1 MTKMAIFRDL
11 IPNFSD
17 MLHYKAMNRYFLER
31 HYYNL
36 TNIKVWVTSRQIGDK
51 NASKTLKYH
60 KFSLRGPQ
68 SGEWIEPHGVEYDG
82 IGFACC

>member
-51 NASKTLKYH
+51 NAKNPQKSQIFTQ
-60 KFSLRGPQ
+60 GPQ
-68 SGEWIEPHGVEYDG
+68 SGD
-82 IGFACC
+82 